1 MYRYLTAILCAA
13 LLLGAGPAQAVS
25 KRELQ
30 ERIIRLER
38 LMEQQSE
45 MYLRL
50 QQLQQEIRSIRG
62 ELEVQ
67 GYKLEKIQRRQNEI
81 YRDLDDR
88 IGKLERAAAST
99 GPEGVAQQPAEGG
112 SEAEIAV
119 GLQEQQAYQQAFAHL
134 RKLEY
139 PEAVSGFAG
148 YLKTY
153 PEGRYAAKAQY
164 WLGEIRYVRGA
175 YKQAIAEYRKL
186 LEHYPD
192 NAKVPE
198 AMLKIGLSYR
208 ELGKKS
214 AARKQFAELIA
225 RFPDSPEAEEARKYL
240 KK

>member
-1 MYRYLTAILCAA
+1 VFRYLSVALCAT
-13 LLLGAGPAQAVS
+13 LLLGAGAAQAVS

-45 MYLRL
+45 IFLRL
-50 QQLQQEIRSIRG
+50 QKLQDEVRSIRG

-67 GYKLEKIQRRQNEI
+67 GYKLEKIQRRQREI

-88 IGKLERAAAST
+88 IGKLERATEKTTLS
-99 GPEGVAQQPAEGG
+99 GDAEG
-112 SEAEIAV
+112 SATEPDIAA
-119 GLQEQQAYQQAFAHL
+119 GMEEQQAYQQAFGHL

-139 PEAVSGFAG
+139 PEAVSGFAE
-148 YLKTY
+148 YLKRY

-175 YKQAIAEYRKL
+175 YQQAITEYRKL
-186 LEHYPD
+186 IERYPD

-198 AMLKIGLSYR
+198 AMLKIGLSYQ
-208 ELGKKS
+208 ELGKRT
-214 AARKQFAELIA
+214 AARKQFSELIV

-240 KK
+240 KKK